1 MAANTNI
8 DLVRKDI
15 FLGLKEVSNEPT
27 GFIQSVN
34 TNTGAETA
42 AIGDQI
48 KIPSGTASDAM
59 DTPVGYSNPTE
70 GNSDVNAG
78 TMEITKS
85 RTITIDWKGE
95 HQKAVM
101 NSGVMGTI
109 LAQQFADAFRKLR
122 NEIEA
127 DVYAEACKGASRAYG
142 AAGITPF
149 ASANNMA
156 DLANVKGILDA
167 NGAAKSNRTIVLSPA
182 AEINLLSNQMNMIKV
197 NEAGSEAL
205 LRKGIVMPTYGFNVR
220 SSAAGEEAIPGS
232 AGSGYAVNG
241 ATFKKGA
248 KEIAIDTGS
257 GAILAG
263 NIVSFANDNNKY
275 VAGAGSTSTKLILN
289 PTGLRKDVADNAAIT
304 LEANAYNAS
313 VALHRNAIALAIR
326 PPAVPQFNGRSM
338 DNALAREYVTDPLTN
353 ITFEIAVF
361 GGMRQLQYQISVA
374 WGVKAV
380 NPEHIALLLG

>member
-8 DLVRKDI
+8 DLVRSDI
-15 FLGLKEVSNEPT
+15 FLGLKEISNEPT

-34 TNTGAETA
+34 TSTGAETA

-48 KIPSGTASDAM
+48 KIPSGTASDVG

-85 RTITIDWKGE
+85 RTVKIDWKGE

-101 NSGVMGTI
+101 NSGVMGTV

-142 AAGITPF
+142 TIGTTPF
-149 ASANNMA
+149 ASGNNMA

-167 NGAAKSNRTIVLSPA
+167 NGAAASNRTIILSPA
-182 AEINLLSNQMNMIKV
+182 AEINLLSNQMNMVKV

-205 LRKGIVMPTYGFNVR
+205 LRQGIVMPTYGFNVR
-220 SSAAGEEAIPGS
+220 SSAAGNETAASTEAT
-232 AGSGYAVNG
+232 GYAVNG
-241 ATFKKGA
+241 DSVAKGA
-248 KEIAIDTGS
+248 KEIPIDTGS
-257 GAILAG
+257 GAIVAG
-263 NIVSFANDNNKY
+263 NIVTFTGDTNKY
-275 VAGAGSTSTKLILN
+275 VAGSGSTTTKLILN
-289 PTGLRKDVADNAAIT
+289 PTGLRKAEADNTAIT
-304 LEANAYNAS
+304 VAGGYTAS
-313 VALHRNAIALAIR
+313 VALHRNAVALAIR
-326 PPAVPQFNGRSM
+326 PPAVPTFNGVAM
-338 DNALAREYVTDPLTN
+338 DTALAREYVTDPLTN
-353 ITFEIAVF
+353 ITYEIAVF

-380 NPEHIALLLG
+380 NGEHIALLLG

>member
-34 TNTGAETA
+34 TSTGAEVA

-48 KIPSGTASDAM
+48 KIPSGTAGAVE

-70 GNSDVNAG
+70 GNSNVNRG

-85 RTITIDWKGE
+85 RTVKIDWKGE

-127 DVYAEACKGASRAYG
+127 DVYAEACRGASRAYG
-142 AAGITPF
+142 TIGSTPF
-149 ASANNMA
+149 ATGNNMA
-156 DLANVKGILDA
+156 DLANMKGILDA
-167 NGAAKSNRTIVLSPA
+167 NGASPSNRTVILSPA

-205 LRKGIVMPTYGFNVR
+205 LRQGIVMPTYGFNVR
-220 SSAAGEEAIPGS
+220 SSAAGNELTEA
-232 AGSGYAVNG
+232 AVASGYAVNG
-241 ATFKKGA
+241 ATFKKDA
-248 KEIAIDTGS
+248 TEIAIDTGS
-257 GAILAG
+257 GAIAAG
-263 NIVSFANDNNKY
+263 NIVTFAGDNNKY
-275 VAGAGSTSTKLILN
+275 VAGNGSTTTKLVLN
-289 PTGLRKDVADNAAIT
+289 PNGLRKDVADDTGIT
-304 LEANAYNAS
+304 VNGGYSAS

-326 PPAVPQFNGRSM
+326 PPAVPEFNGVKM
-338 DNALAREYVTDPLTN
+338 DTALAREYVTDPLTN
-353 ITFEIAVF
+353 ITYEIAVY
-361 GGMRQLQYQISVA
+361 GGMRQLQYQVSVA

-380 NPEHIALLLG
+380 NGEHIALLLG